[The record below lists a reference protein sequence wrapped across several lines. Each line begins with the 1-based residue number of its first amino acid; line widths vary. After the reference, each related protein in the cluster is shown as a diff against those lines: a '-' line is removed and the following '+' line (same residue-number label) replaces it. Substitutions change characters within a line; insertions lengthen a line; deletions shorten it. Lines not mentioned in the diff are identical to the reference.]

1 MISKAID
8 RDRLMNGFMKH
19 GSFDPVQ
26 VRFRVCELH
35 PQGVVLIRFK
45 DHKAAQ
51 KCIDAMNG
59 MQREIHASLD
69 GGSVNHAAVRDFDSE
84 AGQLDQFAAELEAE

>member
-1 MISKAID
+1 
-8 RDRLMNGFMKH
+8 
-19 GSFDPVQ
+19 
-26 VRFRVCELH
+26 
-35 PQGVVLIRFK
+35 
-45 DHKAAQ
+45 
-51 KCIDAMNG
+51 

>member
-1 MISKAID
+1 
-8 RDRLMNGFMKH
+8 MKH

-26 VRFRVCELH
+26 VCELH

-69 GGSVNHAAVRDFDSE
+69 GGSVNHAAVCDFDSE
-84 AGQLDQFAAELEAE
+84 AGRLDQFAAELEAE